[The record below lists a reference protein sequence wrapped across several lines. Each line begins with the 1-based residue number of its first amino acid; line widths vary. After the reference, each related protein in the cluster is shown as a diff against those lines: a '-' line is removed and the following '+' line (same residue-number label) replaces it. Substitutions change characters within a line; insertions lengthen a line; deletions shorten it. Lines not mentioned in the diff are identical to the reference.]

1 MFSKQTGMRIGIVA
15 TGIGILLGNI
25 ILIMLGA
32 FVIAMESMSE

>member
-15 TGIGILLGNI
+15 TGAGILLGNI

-32 FVIAMESMSE
+32 LVIAMESMSE